1 MKSPN
6 DFASLLSG
14 FLGKYLPAQKNASQQ
29 TIHSYRDTFKLF
41 LICMENERKIRPEKI
56 RMKDLTG
63 QLILDFLSWLERERN
78 ISVSSRNQR
87 LSAIRSFFRY
97 AQFEMP
103 EGLEQFQTVL
113 SLPSKK
119 TAKPTV
125 PHLSADE
132 MKVLLS
138 CPNPSVA
145 KGRRDLCLLCL
156 LYDSGC
162 RVQELIDLRVRDVIL
177 RPKGI
182 VVLSG
187 KGGKT
192 RRVPPE
198 RGTTNLLEA
207 YLREQRLTD
216 TEKMDWPVFVGSRGN
231 KLTREGVTY
240 IISKY
245 VAHAREKAPS
255 IPEKVTPHMFRH
267 SRAMT
272 LLRAGVNLIYIRD
285 FLGHTDVKTTEIYAK
300 TDTELKR
307 KAIEGVTPVIV
318 TETVQPGDWSD
329 DHSLMEWLK
338 SL

>member
-1 MKSPN
+1 MKNPN

-14 FLGKYLPAQKNASQQ
+14 FLGEYLPAQKNASKR
-29 TIHSYRDTFKLF
+29 TVRSYRDTFKLL
-41 LICMENERKIRPEKI
+41 LIYMESERKVKPEKI
-56 RMKDLTG
+56 RMKDLTDR
-63 QLILDFLSWLERERN
+63 LVLDFLSWLERERN

-103 EGLEQFQTVL
+103 EGLARFQAIL

-119 TAKPTV
+119 TAKPMV
-125 PHLSADE
+125 PHLSAEE

-138 CPNPSVA
+138 CPNQSTA
-145 KGRRDLCLLCL
+145 RGRRDLCLLCV

-182 VVLSG
+182 AILKG
-187 KGGKT
+187 KGGKI
-192 RRVPPE
+192 RRVPLE
-198 RGTTNLLEA
+198 NGTVNLLEA
-207 YLREQRLTD
+207 YFREQRLTGA
-216 TEKMDWPVFVGSRGN
+216 EKMDWPIFTGSRGN
-231 KLTREGVTY
+231 QLTREGVTY
-240 IISKY
+240 IINKY
-245 VAHAREKAPS
+245 VPFAREKAPS
-255 IPEKVTPHMFRH
+255 MPEKITPHMFRH

-272 LLRAGVNLIYIRD
+272 LLQAGVNLIYIRD

-300 TDTELKR
+300 ADTELKR
-307 KAIEGVTPVIV
+307 KAIEGVTPAIV
-318 TETVQPGDWSD
+318 MEPVQPEDWSD

-338 SL
+338 GL